1 MSMLNIVNRKQ
12 YTTFVPSPLTEYKTK
27 IRINAVWLG
36 RFDIDEW
43 YYRLKEKNLAIDITN
58 PEIFEN
64 GKRPIDGIFSPLFGA
79 DTTQDA
85 PIYTCDCHR
94 LTGGTNLGRWC
105 EHCES
110 YVRTIEADLRIPGF
124 IDTAPYHYITYHGY
138 IALSKIFKNLD
149 TIISTTRQIS
159 KSGKP
164 KDNGLPTIM
173 DLYDDYDEL
182 YYPKTGLEKKY
193 AFATKIP
200 VFSSRMRPLLNM
212 SPTAITLLTINQEYL
227 SLVKLANI
235 VRSAAIIPSFSREI
249 EVQRTMN
256 QIQQSFNAACA
267 EIIKQCNTKN
277 GVFRRAL
284 ASGRLDNST
293 RMVITL
299 GQDLRAHEVD
309 VPYQTMMTQY
319 EAEIADMVV
328 RKENIPLAKAITMVQ
343 MNSMERNEYF
353 VTIIN
358 ALLRRKHGVWMLVN
372 RNPTISKSGILYM
385 RIRGIHDDATD
396 MTLHLPQDILNLI
409 AADFDGDQCTTVS
422 VMNPKYHPLFITM
435 DPTYAFV
442 NRSNG
447 KFNKGMGFM
456 KDYAA
461 ILSTA
466 WEYDVAYNNYL
477 MDPEEDTFE
486 IARKLG
492 ILNSSGEEDDRLA
505 VELNRRAL
513 EMA

>member
-1 MSMLNIVNRKQ
+1 MALNIKNAAAYVS
-12 YTTFVPSPLTEYKTK
+12 FMPSPLTEYKTK
-27 IRINAVWLG
+27 VRINSVSLE

-43 YYRLKEKNLAIDITN
+43 YDRLKEKNLAIDITN

-64 GKRPIDGIFSPLFGA
+64 GKRPLDGIFSPLFGA

-94 LTGGTNLGRWC
+94 LTGGTNLGRYC
-105 EHCES
+105 EHCNS

-124 IDTAPYHYITYHGY
+124 ISTAPYHFITYHGY
-138 IALSKIFKNLD
+138 IALSKVLRNMD
-149 TIISTTRQIS
+149 QIITTTRKIS
-159 KSGKP
+159 RSGKI
-164 KDNGLPTIM
+164 KDNGIPTIQEI
-173 DLYDDYDEL
+173 YDDYDEL
-182 YYPKTGLEKKY
+182 YYPKTKLEKRF

-212 SPTAITLLTINQEYL
+212 SPTAITLLNINQEYL

-235 VRSAAIIPSFSREI
+235 IRSASIIPSFTREL

-256 QIQQSFNAACA
+256 QIQQGFNAVCA

-299 GQDLRAHEVD
+299 GENLRANEVD

-328 RKENIPLAKAITMVQ
+328 RKENISLSAAITLVQ
-343 MNSMERNEYF
+343 MNAMHRSEYF
-353 VTIIN
+353 VTIIK
-358 ALLRRKHGVWMLVN
+358 ALLRRKQGVWLLVD

-385 RIRGIHDDATD
+385 RIRDIHDDSTD
-396 MTLHLPQDILNLI
+396 MTLHLPQDILALI

-422 VMNPKYHPLFITM
+422 VMHPKYHPLFITM
-435 DPTYAFV
+435 VPTYAFV
-442 NRSNG
+442 NRANG
-447 KFNKGMGFM
+447 RFNRGMGFM
-456 KDYAA
+456 KDYSA

-466 WEYDVAYNNYL
+466 WDYDVAYNAYL
-477 MDPEEDTFE
+477 NNPEEDTY
-486 IARKLG
+486 AVAAKLG
-492 ILNSSGEEDDRLA
+492 LMNSSGESDEYLA
-505 VELNRRAL
+505 TSLNKKVL
-513 EMA
+513 DII

>member
-1 MSMLNIVNRKQ
+1 MLNIKNQDR
-12 YTTFVPSPLTEYKTK
+12 YTTFVPSPETEYKTK
-27 IRINAVWLG
+27 VKINSVSLE

-64 GKRPIDGIFSPLFGA
+64 GKRPLDGIFSPLFGA

-94 LTGGTNLGRWC
+94 LTGGTNLGRYC
-105 EHCES
+105 DNCHS

-124 IDTAPYHYITYHGY
+124 IDVAPYHYITFHGY

-149 TIISTTRQIS
+149 EIISTTRQIS
-159 KSGKP
+159 RSGKP
-164 KDNGLPTIM
+164 KDNGMPTIM

-182 YYPKTGLEKKY
+182 YYPKTGLEKRF

-200 VFSSRMRPLLNM
+200 VFSSRMRPLLTM
-212 SPTAITLLTINQEYL
+212 SPTAITLLDINQTYM
-227 SLVKLANI
+227 SLVKLSNI
-235 VRSAAIIPSFSREI
+235 IRSSVIIPDFNHSI
-249 EVQRTMN
+249 EVQKTMN
-256 QIQQSFNAACA
+256 QVQQNFNDACA
-267 EIIKQCNTKN
+267 EIIKQCNTKS

-328 RKENIPLAKAITMVQ
+328 RKENISLSKAITMVQ
-343 MNSMERNEYF
+343 MNATERNEYF

-358 ALLRRKHGVWMLVN
+358 ALLRRKRGVWILVN
-372 RNPTISKSGILYM
+372 RNPTISKSGVLYM
-385 RIRGIHDDATD
+385 RIRGIHDDSTD
-396 MTLHLPQDILNLI
+396 MTLHLPQDILALI

-435 DPTYAFV
+435 DPTYAFI

-447 KFNKGMGFM
+447 KFNKAMGFM

-461 ILSTA
+461 ILSVA
-466 WEYDVAYNNYL
+466 WDYDVAFDNY
-477 MDPEEDTFE
+477 MSNPEEDTYE
-486 IARKLG
+486 VAQRLG
-492 ILNSSGEEDDRLA
+492 ILGPSDEDDQQLA
-505 VELNRRAL
+505 LELNRKAL
-513 EMA
+513 EYV